1 MRLTDKYGESWLTP
15 ENVPSNH
22 NPQMFD
28 TDNSYKAYIWDD
40 IQEPEFSGTEE
51 FRMVKKI
58 NSYVRTGK
66 HYVCTE
72 ENDPIKPNI
81 RTYDE
86 VVRWMFGLPE
96 NLRRFIEIQYTGD
109 NRFKYVVKNHAGE
122 SLQWKE
128 GITDLSVARS
138 TAVFVALRTIVM
150 QIEDVL

>member
-1 MRLTDKYGESWLTP
+1 
-15 ENVPSNH
+15 
-22 NPQMFD
+22 
-28 TDNSYKAYIWDD
+28 
-40 IQEPEFSGTEE
+40 
-51 FRMVKKI
+51 VKKI

-109 NRFKYVVKNHAGE
+109 NRFKYVVKNNAGE

-128 GITDLSVARS
+128 GVTDLSVARS
-138 TAVFVALRTIVM
+138 TAVFVALKSIVM
-150 QIEDVL
+150 QIEDEL